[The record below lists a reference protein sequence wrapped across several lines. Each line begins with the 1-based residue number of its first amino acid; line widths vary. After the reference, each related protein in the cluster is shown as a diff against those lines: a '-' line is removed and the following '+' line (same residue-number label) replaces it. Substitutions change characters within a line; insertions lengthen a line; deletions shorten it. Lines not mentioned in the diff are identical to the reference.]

1 MLNVKRC
8 EYPRPSLKRSEESWL
23 CLNGQWGFEID
34 KDAATD
40 ENEYSKKT
48 AYERN
53 IIVPFVPESKES
65 GIEKMYHM
73 KKVWYVRSFDLPQ
86 HFECE
91 KGRVLLHI
99 GACDY
104 HTRIWV
110 NSAFAGEH
118 KGG

>member
-48 AYERN
+48 AE
-53 IIVPFVPESKES
+53 
-65 GIEKMYHM
+65 
-73 KKVWYVRSFDLPQ
+73 L
-86 HFECE
+86 
-91 KGRVLLHI
+91 
-99 GACDY
+99 
-104 HTRIWV
+104 
-110 NSAFAGEH
+110 
-118 KGG
+118 